1 MEDIAREMPL
11 SRILRPEW
19 DIRLLTQLGFDAGAD
34 TSVWK
39 KVWSETEKIN
49 YSSTPQFL
57 VEAVK
62 R

>member
-1 MEDIAREMPL
+1 MADRALQAEWY
-11 SRILRPEW
+11 IL
-19 DIRLLTQLGFDAGAD
+19 LLTQLGFDAGAD
-34 TSVWK
+34 TTVWQ

-49 YSSTPQFL
+49 YASTPQFL

>member
-1 MEDIAREMPL
+1 MADRA
-11 SRILRPEW
+11 LRPEW
-19 DIRLLTQLGFDAGAD
+19 DIRLLTQLGFNASAD
-34 TSVWK
+34 TAVWQ

-49 YSSTPQFL
+49 YASTGQFL